1 MVLRLTVLFV
11 ILVSALLVNLCVG
24 DVQLT
29 TQEAILSV
37 FRPHELPADKSQLAE
52 VIWNIRL
59 PRILI
64 AAVVGA
70 ALSVSGYV
78 LQSLSRNQLADPY
91 LTGVSSGSGL
101 AVALAMIAAVDF
113 SFIPFVSFFGGL
125 GSSIM
130 VAASAR
136 GPAGLSI
143 TRLLLA
149 GVAVSAVCSGLITL
163 LIYLNAS
170 LAQTQGLIFW
180 LAGGISGRTWSELVP
195 LSFYTLLGLLAALL
209 MSKQMRLLSLGTE
222 SAQSMGLDVTRAQW
236 SLLAAAVLLCGS
248 AVSVS
253 GMVGFVGLICPNI
266 ARGLFGR
273 DERMHLVATAV
284 SGMVLVLL
292 ADLAARSLA
301 SGQELPLGTLL
312 ALLGGPFF
320 LFLVSHHKEEN

>member
-1 MVLRLTVLFV
+1 M
-11 ILVSALLVNLCVG
+11 
-24 DVQLT
+24 
-29 TQEAILSV
+29 SV
-37 FRPHELPADKSQLAE
+37 FRPHELPADKAQLAE

-59 PRILI
+59 PRLLI

-70 ALSVSGYV
+70 ALSASGYV

-91 LTGVSSGSGL
+91 LTGVSSGAGL
-101 AVALAMIAAVDF
+101 AVALAMIAGLDF
-113 SFIPFVSFFGGL
+113 SLIPVVSFLGGL
-125 GSSIM
+125 GSSLV

-180 LAGGISGRTWSELVP
+180 LAGGISGRTWMELGP
-195 LSFYTLLGLLAALL
+195 LSCYTLLGLVAAAL

-222 SAQSMGLDVTRAQW
+222 SAQAMGLDVTKTQW
-236 SLLAAAVLLCGS
+236 SLLGAAVLLCGS

-253 GMVGFVGLICPNI
+253 GMVGFVGLICPNV
-266 ARGLFGR
+266 ARSLFGR
-273 DERMHLVATAV
+273 DERIHLFASAV

-312 ALLGGPFF
+312 AMLGGPFF
-320 LFLVSHHKEEN
+320 LFLVSHHKEEK